1 MTSRPLILASL
12 LGASIGV
19 PYVVSRDSV
28 DARQGAPPVGAPA
41 QYAAAVQP
49 GSVQPFTPGPGSL
62 VYQSPAP
69 LEGTRMH
76 SLSDVLRFDVTR
88 EWVYRNWARKSTG
101 LADPELFGVRVPLVT
116 GTNMTDVAGSLTYY
130 FNDQGQVQH
139 IKLVARTADTTQ
151 LVRFLVDTYG
161 FQRAQAPTGEQLYQV
176 TYSGRVQSRLVTR
189 PEPVLWATLP
199 HTSFSVE
206 LELERPGSNRYLP
219 MPETHLPIPATA
231 DAAVPPP
238 AAGADQAAKA
248 DVEDGEPKPSLI
260 GNVRPA
266 TRQEEAPLRKLR
278 WPH

>member
-1 MTSRPLILASL
+1 MSSRPLILASL

-19 PYVVSRDSV
+19 PYVVTHTSS
-28 DARQGAPPVGAPA
+28 DASHAATPTVPPPHAAP
-41 QYAAAVQP
+41 VQP
-49 GSVQPFTPGPGSL
+49 GGPQAFSPGPGSL

-69 LEGTRMH
+69 LEGATMH

-116 GTNMTDVAGSLTYY
+116 GIGMADVAGSLTYY

-139 IKLVARTADTTQ
+139 IKLVGRTADTTG

-161 FQRAQAPTGEQLYQV
+161 FQRAPAPVGEQLYQV
-176 TYSGRVQSRLVTR
+176 MYSGLVQSRLVTR
-189 PEPVLWATLP
+189 PEPVLWATSP
-199 HTSFSVE
+199 HASFSVE

-219 MPETHLPIPATA
+219 PSEPQLQIPATA
-231 DAAVPPP
+231 DAAAPPP
-238 AAGADQAAKA
+238 AKEASKAAGAGA
-248 DVEDGEPKPSLI
+248 EDGGPESSLI
-260 GNVRPA
+260 GSIRPA
-266 TRQEEAPLRKLR
+266 TREEEAPMRALR